1 MNWSANGARMTGLQ
15 RKPKERAMTIM
26 TAVVMVGLLA
36 TVAVLITGIAS
47 MARGGDFDLH
57 HSHQLMAARVGFQAV
72 TLLAVLIAVAL
83 ALR

>member
-1 MNWSANGARMTGLQ
+1 
-15 RKPKERAMTIM
+15 MTIM
-26 TAVVMVGLLA
+26 TAMVLVALLA

-57 HSHQLMAARVGFQAV
+57 HSHQLMSARVGFQAV
-72 TLLAVLIAVAL
+72 TLLLLLIAVVM